1 MSIVQS
7 LKSSNVDGAII
18 VTTPQ
23 EVSMADVRKEL
34 NFCKKTGI
42 PVLGVIEN
50 MADIRIP
57 FNEINNQN
65 GSIYRLLSSSG
76 MDVTESMIEKIKSTM
91 PELFECVLQARI
103 YGDGTNGSTPKAMAA
118 KFEVPF
124 LGKIPMDPNLMQ
136 ACERGE
142 SFTELFPSSAA
153 AKPFMDIVNSLV

>member
-1 MSIVQS
+1 VQS
-7 LKSSNVDGAII
+7 LKASNVDGAII

-57 FNEINNQN
+57 LHEISHQQD
-65 GSIYRLLSSSG
+65 SIYRLLSSSG
-76 MDVTESMIEKIKSTM
+76 ADVTESIMEKIKSNV
-91 PELFECVLQARI
+91 PELMDCVLQARI
-103 YGDGTNGSTPKAMAA
+103 YGDGSNGNNPAAMAA
-118 KFEVPF
+118 KFGVPY

-136 ACERGE
+136 ACEKGE
-142 SFTELFPSSAA
+142 SFIELFPASAA